1 MSKNYL
7 VTLLLTLT
15 TSLTS
20 VCQVDVNSLQEIA
33 VIGKHIQ
40 FYDATSHT
48 IPIDSIA
55 ALPEEN
61 WIQGTAENNHYGL
74 REFPLWTRIIVQ
86 HDAPTTAKWQ
96 LLFDNVETD
105 SITFFYKQNNAWQWM
120 HDGLLTSATS
130 KSIDARNF
138 YFPLYFN
145 AQQNADTFYLRTK
158 VEVTYMLP
166 ISIGTEAWFAKYQYN
181 IEKYYG
187 IYFGFLICM
196 LLFNLLI
203 YTQMRD
209 FSYLLYSFTIL
220 STALL
225 FAAISGHLKY
235 YLLPFQPTLAAYSVI
250 SLSGMVMFTV
260 SIFMIKA
267 LQVKKLLPF
276 AHKLYVLFATWGL
289 LEFILNPILGRS
301 HFIEIANLGIGS
313 LAITIL
319 ITSILVYRKG
329 NNYAIY
335 FFFAWFAYA
344 AGGILI
350 VLRNL
355 QVIPFNNLSTH
366 APEIGSALEV
376 VLIAFALGEKYKRAK
391 KESEMLQQQIIEMQ
405 QNATLAL
412 EEEVTNRTQ
421 ELAKTNESLLLL
433 NQNVEAQNKK
443 ITDSITYASTIQK
456 SILSVKTEIESFLP
470 SSFIIFRP
478 RDIVSGDFYW
488 FKQDEKSAALAVV
501 DCTGHGVPGAIMS
514 MLGFGALNHISEQI
528 PLLEPHQTLEQL
540 DAIVNQSL
548 NQSQTENRDGM
559 DINLVAFDK
568 SKKVLHYSGANNS
581 LYITHPERPI
591 TEIKSVKRAIG
602 GLKIEERAFEKHTI
616 ALEKGCTYFL
626 FSDGFQDQF
635 GGPKG
640 KKLMVKRFRE
650 ILQSI
655 AHLSITEQYKALE
668 NELNSWMQGFEQ
680 TDDILVIGFQ
690 V

>member
-1 MSKNYL
+1 MQGKNL
-7 VTLLLTLT
+7 ISLFILLL
-15 TSLTS
+15 
-20 VCQVDVNSLQEIA
+20 VCFFAKGQIAIDELDDIA
-33 VIGKHIQ
+33 VIGKQIQ
-40 FYDATSHT
+40 FYDAQSTD
-48 IPIDSIA
+48 ISIQQIA
-55 ALPEEN
+55 NLPEKN
-61 WIQGTAENNHYGL
+61 WINGTTENNHYGL
-74 REFPLWTRIIVQ
+74 RKFPLWTRIIVN
-86 HDAPTTAKWQ
+86 HNSPNTENWQ

-105 SITFFYKQNNAWQWM
+105 SITFFYKKDNNWKWLY
-120 HDGLLTSATS
+120 DGLLTPSNV

-138 YFPLYFN
+138 YFPLHFN
-145 AQQNADTFYLRTK
+145 TNQAADTFYMRIK

-166 ISIGTEAWFAKYQYN
+166 LRIGKEKWFAKYQYN

-220 STALL
+220 STATL
-225 FAAISGHLKY
+225 FAAISGHVKY
-235 YLLPFQPTLAAYSVI
+235 YFLPDSPMLAANSVI

-260 SIFMIKA
+260 SIFMIHA

-276 AHKLYVLFATWGL
+276 AYKLYVLFATWGL
-289 LEFILNPILGRS
+289 LEFFLNPIIGRS
-301 HFIEIANLGIGS
+301 HFIELANLGIGS

-319 ITSILVYRKG
+319 ITSIIVYRKG
-329 NNYAIY
+329 NTYAIY

-355 QVIPFNNLSTH
+355 QVIPFNDISTH
-366 APEIGSALEV
+366 APEVGSALEV

-391 KESEMLQQQIIEMQ
+391 SDSEKLQQQIIDIQ
-405 QNATLAL
+405 KNATLAL
-412 EEEVTNRTQ
+412 EEDVAKRTK
-421 ELAKTNESLLLL
+421 ELAKTNESLVVL

-456 SILSVKTEIESFLP
+456 SILSVKSEIEQFLP
-470 SSFIIFRP
+470 KSFIIFRP

-488 FKQDEKSAALAVV
+488 FKQDKNSAALAAV

-514 MLGFGALNHISEQI
+514 MLGFGALNHIAEHVS
-528 PLLEPHQTLEQL
+528 LLETSQTLEQL
-540 DAIVNQSL
+540 DGIVHQSL
-548 NQSQTENRDGM
+548 NQSQTDNRDGM
-559 DINLVAFDK
+559 DINLVAIDK
-568 SKKVLHYSGANNS
+568 ANQVLHYSGANNS
-581 LYITHPERPI
+581 LYITHPKRELL
-591 TEIKSVKRAIG
+591 EIKSVKRAIG

-616 ALEKGCTYFL
+616 PLEKECTYFM

-650 ILQSI
+650 ILQSM
-655 AHLSITEQYKALE
+655 AHLPIDAQHKALE
-668 NELNSWMQGFEQ
+668 NELDSWMSGFEQ

-690 V
+690 I